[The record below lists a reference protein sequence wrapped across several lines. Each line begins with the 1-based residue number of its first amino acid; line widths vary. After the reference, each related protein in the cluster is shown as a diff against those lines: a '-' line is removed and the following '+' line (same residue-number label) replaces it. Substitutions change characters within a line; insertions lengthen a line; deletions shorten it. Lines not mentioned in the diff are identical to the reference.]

1 MDMKRPQVGDY
12 NVFYQGYIDKVL
24 EQELLESLV
33 SAHQQTQAVLASIEE
48 SKGEF
53 RYAEGKWSVK
63 EVIGHMM
70 DCERIMAYRA
80 LRFARQ
86 DDTPLAGFDENIY
99 SQNSNVDAISIREL
113 SAHFQNLRN
122 STVDLFTT
130 FSEEMLDRPGEA
142 NGSTMTVLALG
153 YIVSG
158 HELHH
163 LSVLRERYLD
173 SN

>member
-1 MDMKRPQVGDY
+1 MKKPQVGDY
-12 NVFYQGYIDKVL
+12 NAFYQGYIDRVL
-24 EQELLESLV
+24 EKELLESLIF
-33 SAHQQTQAVLASIEE
+33 AHQQTQAVLASIDE

-53 RYAEGKWSVK
+53 RYAEGKWTVK

-86 DDTPLAGFDENIY
+86 DRTPLAGFDESTYAPNA
-99 SQNSNVDAISIREL
+99 NVGAFSIREL
-113 SAHFQNLRN
+113 SAQFQNLRN
-122 STVDLFTT
+122 STIDLFTT
-130 FSEEMLDRPGEA
+130 LSEEMLDRNGEA
-142 NGSTMTVLALG
+142 NGSSTTVRALG

-163 LSVLRERYLD
+163 LSVLGDRYLG
-173 SN
+173 

>member
-1 MDMKRPQVGDY
+1 MKKPQVGDY
-12 NVFYQGYIDKVL
+12 NAFYQGYIDRVL
-24 EQELLESLV
+24 EKELLESLIF
-33 SAHQQTQAVLASIEE
+33 AHQQTQAVLASIDE

-53 RYAEGKWSVK
+53 RYAEGKWTVK

-86 DDTPLAGFDENIY
+86 DRTPLAGFDESTYAPNA
-99 SQNSNVDAISIREL
+99 NVGAFSIREL
-113 SAHFQNLRN
+113 SAQFQNLRN
-122 STVDLFTT
+122 STIDLFTT
-130 FSEEMLDRPGEA
+130 FSEEMLDRNGEA
-142 NGSTMTVLALG
+142 NGSSTTVRALG

-163 LSVLRERYLD
+163 LSILRERYLG
-173 SN
+173 